1 MTAVRSIEDLPGP
14 RRLPVIGNAHQVQP
28 TSMHLTA
35 EKWCEQYGP
44 VFRFDLGPRRVVVLG
59 DADSINAV
67 LRDRPDGFRR
77 WSEILDIAEELG
89 NVGVFA
95 AEGDDWRHQRRL
107 AVTALNSNHLQRYF
121 QVVST
126 CTARLHRRLERAAHD
141 GRAFEIGEAL
151 SSFTVDVTSALAF
164 GHDLNTLER
173 GDGELQRHLHRVF
186 HATNRRLFAPVPY
199 WRWFKLPADRAL
211 DRSVTEI
218 KKAVLAFMEET
229 RKRIAAKPE
238 LRESPENFLEGMIAA
253 QETDGTYSDEEIYGN
268 AFTLL
273 LAGEDTT
280 SHSMAWTIWS
290 MACRPEIQAR
300 WAEEASEVL
309 GEQPYATEYD
319 TVAGFRYGEGVLRE
333 SMRLTPV
340 VPISGVEPLA
350 DTEVAG
356 IQIPAGTRL
365 FLLHRY
371 AGLQGVERADEFRPE
386 RWLDDDELE
395 APDQKSFLT
404 FGAGPRFCPGRN
416 LAFLEAKTAL
426 GMIARNFEI
435 ELDPSAGPVT
445 ELLGFTMS
453 PQGLCVRLRE
463 RTPALAA
470 SLS

>member
-1 MTAVRSIEDLPGP
+1 MYRID
-14 RRLPVIGNAHQVQP
+14 I
-28 TSMHLTA
+28 
-35 EKWCEQYGP
+35 
-44 VFRFDLGPRRVVVLG
+44 GPRRVVVIG
-59 DADSINAV
+59 DAEVLNAV

-77 WSEILDIAEELG
+77 WSEILEISEEMG
-89 NVGVFA
+89 FAGVFA
-95 AEGDDWRHQRRL
+95 VEGEAWRHQRRL

-121 QVVST
+121 EVVST
-126 CTARLHRRLERAAHD
+126 CTERLHCRLQRAARD

-173 GDGELQRHLHRVF
+173 GDGELQGHLHRVF

-211 DRSVTEI
+211 DRSVGEI
-218 KKAVLAFMEET
+218 HKAVMTFMSET
-229 RKRIAAKPE
+229 RKRIAARPA

-253 QETDGTYSDEEIYGN
+253 QEKDGTYSDKEIVGN
-268 AFTLL
+268 VFTLL

-309 GEQPYATEYD
+309 GEQPYPTEYD

-340 VPISGVEPLA
+340 VPVTGVEPLV
-350 DTEVAG
+350 DTEVG
-356 IQIPAGTRL
+356 GTHIPAGTRL

-371 AGLQGVERADEFRPE
+371 AGLREVEQADEFKPE
-386 RWLDDDELE
+386 RWLEDDDEL
-395 APDQKSFLT
+395 AVPDQKSFLT

-435 ELDPSAGPVT
+435 ELDPAAAPVT
-445 ELLGFTMS
+445 EMLGFTMS
-453 PQGLCVRLRE
+453 PKGLRVHLRE
-463 RTPALAA
+463 RTPAAIA
-470 SLS
+470 TA